1 MSCGVGHRLGSDLA
15 LLWLWHRLAA
25 VAQIR
30 PLAWETSIC
39 CGYGPKKTK
48 RQKKE
53 RKKQTNNGAAMERD
67 PGSPSSP
74 TQVKDGNFRLSPR
87 FLELRPVTAAPTNQ
101 EKHMH
106 IVEDHEDSDPL
117 PK

>member
-1 MSCGVGHRLGSDLA
+1 MG
-15 LLWLWHRLAA
+15 
-25 VAQIR
+25 Q
-30 PLAWETSIC
+30 
-39 CGYGPKKTK
+39 
-48 RQKKE
+48 
-53 RKKQTNNGAAMERD
+53 D

-87 FLELRPVTAAPTNQ
+87 FLELRPVGSPNQ
-101 EKHMH
+101 SEKHMH